1 MIDFGTYMIQRR
13 GAGATDAQ
21 IKNEWAIYSSN
32 IAQQQQQDLA
42 RQTAQAMN
50 DRTAAL
56 EQQIAQST
64 AANQATIEKIT
75 SGFQSQLDATNQG
88 YQGLLDKLTNMQ
100 VGYQNQIGQ
109 TIGGIETMIG
119 QQQQQYQ
126 EQLARSANLAR
137 ASVPTPA
144 PSATAPTIGRLRRN
158 VVGENASNMLANL
171 QIFNRSATSNPL
183 AGLQIT

>member
-1 MIDFGTYMIQRR
+1 MMDFQNYLIQRR
-13 GAGATDAQ
+13 GSGATDAQ
-21 IKNEWAIYSSN
+21 IANEWRIYSAN
-32 IAQQQQQDLA
+32 LQQQEQQDLA

-56 EQQIAQST
+56 EAQIAQST
-64 AANQATIEKIT
+64 AANQATVEKIT

-100 VGYQNQIGQ
+100 IGYQDQIGQ

-119 QQQQQYQ
+119 QQQRQYQ
-126 EQLARSANLAR
+126 EQLAKSANLAR
-137 ASVPTPA
+137 ASVPMPA

-171 QIFNRSATSNPL
+171 QIFNRSAASNPL